1 MTQLVRSE
9 SLTGYYELVEEL
21 GGDPDELLALYGLD
35 RSKLNTSGYM
45 LPYRNFV
52 SLLEL
57 TAQRLQC
64 PDFGIRCAQRQ
75 DFSVLGPIALA
86 AQQSA
91 HLGQALERVSNYL
104 HVYTPALG
112 LNVSVM
118 PGGSTLMLAIEI
130 LLKPLPK
137 CFQAVEL
144 TMALSAKIVHM
155 LSGGQATPLRA
166 LLSHSPMNALGVYRK
181 AFPCEVVFN
190 QGVTGYEFKVSDLA
204 LPLSSEQTELGEM
217 AYSYLESHFLARQ
230 SSYSERVM
238 ALIKPLLMVEQ
249 CTNEAVAK
257 TLDMDTRQLH
267 RVLEAE
273 GTSFRLIKDSVLRDL
288 ADVYLREESLK
299 LGQVARLL
307 GYSEQSGFSRSCQRW
322 FAMGPRD
329 YRKLLDGN
337 K

>member
-9 SLTGYYELVEEL
+9 SLTGYCELVEQL
-21 GGDPDELLALYGLD
+21 GTDPEELLAPYDLD
-35 RSKLNTSGYM
+35 RGKLNTSGYM
-45 LPYRNFV
+45 LPYRDFV

-57 TAQRLQC
+57 SASKLGCR
-64 PDFGIRCAQRQ
+64 DFGIRCANLQ

-91 HLGQALERVSNYL
+91 NLGQALERVSNYL

-118 PGGSTLMLAIEI
+118 PGSATLMIAIEI

-137 CFQAVEL
+137 CFQAIEL
-144 TMALSAKIVHM
+144 TMALSAKIIHM
-155 LSGGQATPLRA
+155 LSGGRA
-166 LLSHSPMNALGVYRK
+166 VPMRVSLPHSSINTAAVYRK
-181 AFPCEVVFN
+181 AFPCEVLFN
-190 QGVTGYEFKVSDLA
+190 QSVSGYEVNASDLG
-204 LPLSSEQTELGEM
+204 LPLMSEQTELGEM
-217 AYSYLESHFLARQ
+217 AYSYLESHFLAKQ
-230 SSYSERVM
+230 SSFTERVE

-249 CTNEAVAK
+249 CTNDVVAK
-257 TLDMDTRQLH
+257 TLGMDTRQLH

-273 GTSFRLIKDSVLRDL
+273 DSSFRLIKDNVLKDL
-288 ADVYLREESLK
+288 AQMYLKEESLK

-322 FAMGPRD
+322 FTMGPRD
-329 YRKLLDGN
+329 YRKTILEA
-337 K
+337 

>member
-9 SLTGYYELVEEL
+9 SLTGYCELVEQF
-21 GGDPDELLALYGLD
+21 DANPDELLAPYQLD
-35 RSKLNTSGYM
+35 RVKLNTSGYM

-52 SLLEL
+52 SLLEDSAAKL
-57 TAQRLQC
+57 GC
-64 PDFGIRCAQRQ
+64 PDFGIRCAALQ

-91 HLGQALERVSNYL
+91 NLGQALERVSNYL

-112 LNVSVM
+112 LNVSIM
-118 PGGSTLMLAIEI
+118 PGGATLMVAVDI
-130 LLKPLPK
+130 LLKPLPR
-137 CFQAVEL
+137 CFQAIEL
-144 TMALSAKIVHM
+144 TLALSGKIINM
-155 LSGGQATPLRA
+155 LSGGRAVPLRVS
-166 LLSHSPMNALGVYRK
+166 LPHSPLNSAAVYRK
-181 AFPCEVVFN
+181 AFPCEVLFN
-190 QGVTGYEFKVSDLA
+190 QSCAGYEVHTRDLN
-204 LPLSSEQTELGEM
+204 LPIYAEQTELGEM

-230 SSYSERVM
+230 SSYTERVQ

-249 CTNEAVAK
+249 CTNDVVAK
-257 TLDMDTRQLH
+257 ALDTQVRQLH

-273 GTSFRLIKDSVLRDL
+273 GSSFRDIKDDVLKEL
-288 ADVYLREESLK
+288 AQSYLMQRSLT

-329 YRKLLDGN
+329 YRKKILEG
-337 K
+337 

>member
-273 GTSFRLIKDSVLRDL
+273 GTSFRRIKDSVLRDL

-329 YRKLLDGN
+329 YRKKIMAG
-337 K
+337 